1 MEQQFAGW
9 RKKFFVIWTG
19 QGISTLTSSI
29 VQMAIIW
36 YITGKTKS
44 AAVLSFATLA
54 GFLPQAVLGMFIGV
68 LIDQHDRKKIMIC
81 SDLVMSSACVALAVS
96 GIWGDIPIWLI
107 FIVLFVRSIGNA
119 FYAPSLQ
126 AIMPSILPKDQ
137 LTKYAGYSQSFESA
151 SMIASPAIAAVLYS
165 MFPLKAILML
175 DVLGAFFAVGTLA
188 AAAADTTAAAADSSA
203 AADAATEAAKAA
215 TGEGKKVG
223 VAMPTQSSER
233 WINDGANMKKQLEAL
248 GYEVDLQY
256 AEDDVQMQVSQIE
269 NMIAS
274 GVNCLV
280 IASIDSSALVN
291 VEEQAKNAG
300 IPIIAYDRLLMDTDA
315 VSYYATFDNKG
326 VGTAIGNYIKEAKD
340 LDAAK
345 AAGESYTI
353 EFFMGSPDDNNA
365 LFLYNGLMEVLQPY
379 LDDGTLVCKS
389 GRTSFEDTCILRW
402 SQETAQQ
409 NCENYL
415 TGFYADEKLDICAS
429 AFDGFAYGCKAAL
442 EGAGYKVGEDWP
454 LITGQDAELMA
465 VKNIISGYQ
474 TATIYKDTRL
484 LAEKC
489 VTMVQAVLEGAEPEI
504 NDTEQYNN
512 GKVVVPAYLCTPVAV
527 DKDNYKEI
535 IVDGGYY
542 TEEQLAQ

>member
-1 MEQQFAGW
+1 M
-9 RKKFFVIWTG
+9 KK
-19 QGISTLTSSI
+19 
-29 VQMAIIW
+29 
-36 YITGKTKS
+36 K
-44 AAVLSFATLA
+44 
-54 GFLPQAVLGMFIGV
+54 VLGT
-68 LIDQHDRKKIMIC
+68 LL
-81 SDLVMSSACVALAVS
+81 SVAMV
-96 GIWGDIPIWLI
+96 
-107 FIVLFVRSIGNA
+107 
-119 FYAPSLQ
+119 
-126 AIMPSILPKDQ
+126 
-137 LTKYAGYSQSFESA
+137 A
-151 SMIASPAIAAVLYS
+151 SMLVGCGGGSTETAAPAAPAATEEEA
-165 MFPLKAILML
+165 PAAEA
-175 DVLGAFFAVGTLA
+175 DAPA
-188 AAAADTTAAAADSSA
+188 AAAEEV
-203 AADAATEAAKAA
+203 AAT
-215 TGEGKKVG
+215 TSGGGKVG

-233 WINDGANMKKQLEAL
+233 WINDGANMKAQLEAL

-291 VEEQAKNAG
+291 VEAQAKDAG

-326 VGTAIGNYIKEAKD
+326 VGTAIGKYIEEHAN
-340 LDAAK
+340 LDPANPQ
-345 AAGESYTI
+345 TI

-379 LDDGTLVCKS
+379 LDDGSLVCKS

-415 TGFYADEKLDICAS
+415 TGFYADEDLDICAT

-442 EGAGYKVGEDWP
+442 EGAGYTDANWP
-454 LITGQDAELMA
+454 MITGQDAELMA
-465 VKNIISGYQ
+465 TKNIISGKQ
-474 TATIYKDTRL
+474 TMSIYKDTRL

-512 GKVVVPAYLCTPVAV
+512 GKIVVPSYLCTPVAV
-527 DKDNYKEI
+527 DQSNYKEI

-542 TEEQLAQ
+542 TEEQLAE